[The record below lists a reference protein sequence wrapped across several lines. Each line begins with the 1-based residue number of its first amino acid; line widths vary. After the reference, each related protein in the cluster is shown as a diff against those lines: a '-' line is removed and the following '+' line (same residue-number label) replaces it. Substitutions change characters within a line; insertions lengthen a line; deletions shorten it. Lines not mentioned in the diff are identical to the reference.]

1 MPQFSQFGGPGV
13 SFGALISRSLPGAWG
28 SPLGPIS
35 PLYTIARR
43 APSSLYKADVH
54 FVHTCADLSLLL
66 GTAVLQPALGA
77 TTEVR
82 PPHHLPASCSCS
94 QDPSSTD
101 LEPTYRGA

>member
-66 GTAVLQPALGA
+66 GTAVLQPALGG
-77 TTEVR
+77 
-82 PPHHLPASCSCS
+82 HH
-94 QDPSSTD
+94 
-101 LEPTYRGA
+101 